1 MSPEVKINV
10 PYQYLT
16 AEDCRELKEK
26 IATDLDLYADKI
38 LWGEFGQAGK
48 SSLKERSLLD
58 LDTEHLENIL
68 ITQPHTGCF
77 IRAVIVALLKK
88 RYTQDETISI
98 DFTPPES

>member
-38 LWGEFGQAGK
+38 LWGDFGQAGK
-48 SSLKERSLLD
+48 S
-58 LDTEHLENIL
+58 
-68 ITQPHTGCF
+68 
-77 IRAVIVALLKK
+77 
-88 RYTQDETISI
+88 
-98 DFTPPES
+98 